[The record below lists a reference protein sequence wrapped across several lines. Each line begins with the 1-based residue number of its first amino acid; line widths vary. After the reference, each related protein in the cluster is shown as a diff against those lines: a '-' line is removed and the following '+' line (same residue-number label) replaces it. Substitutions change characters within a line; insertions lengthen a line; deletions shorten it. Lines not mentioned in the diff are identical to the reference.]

1 MPWSPGTKLALALA
15 LSLPAV
21 HGAHADSEQAR
32 FTVAATV
39 RERVT
44 VAVAMQSPRLSVSD
58 ADIRRGYKDI
68 SARYRVDS
76 NAGRGYLLRLAP
88 RLGLAERIEVAGLA
102 QPIVLRG
109 DEVEIYRPRA
119 AHQPEL
125 VLDYRIV
132 LAADVQPGSY
142 ELPVHVAASP
152 L

>member
-1 MPWSPGTKLALALA
+1 MLRSLGCVLLLALMA
-15 LSLPAV
+15 
-21 HGAHADSEQAR
+21 GAAARADTEQAR
-32 FTVAATV
+32 FAVTATI
-39 RERVT
+39 RERVA
-44 VAVAMQSPRLSVSD
+44 VAVATQPVRLSVSD

-68 SARYRVDS
+68 SARYLVDS

-102 QPIVLRG
+102 TPIVLRG
-109 DEVEIYRPRA
+109 DEVEIYRPQA
-119 AHQPEL
+119 AHEREL

-152 L
+152 F